1 MDRTGSGSGMASP
14 EDAELE
20 EIRRRKMAEL
30 QQRIA
35 AEEAKRKEE
44 AERAAVMRAI
54 LTPEARQRLANVKVA
69 RPDLAEAVE
78 RYLIQLAQSGR
89 LRGQVTDD
97 VLRELLERLTPKKR
111 ETKIVRLSK
120 DDLLE

>member
-1 MDRTGSGSGMASP
+1 MASP

-30 QQRIA
+30 QQRMA
-35 AEEAKRKEE
+35 AEEAKRREE
-44 AERAAVMRAI
+44 AERAAIMRAI

-89 LRGQVTDD
+89 LKGQVTDD

-111 ETKIVRLSK
+111 ETRIVRLSK

>member
-1 MDRTGSGSGMASP
+1 MSSP
-14 EDAELE
+14 DEGELE

-30 QQRIA
+30 QQRAA
-35 AEEAKRKEE
+35 AEEARRREE
-44 AERAAVMRAI
+44 AERAALMRAL

-89 LRGQVTDD
+89 LRGQVTDEL
-97 VLRELLERLTPKKR
+97 LRELLERLTPKRR

-120 DDLLE
+120 DDLL